1 MIPARTHAM
10 TNAAAKAMTNGR
22 NARGEPMLSCIPAFA
37 TPAAAIHGFASTEY
51 HSAPSIQAATAA
63 ISTAQ

>member
-1 MIPARTHAM
+1 MMPASTQAI
-10 TNAAAKAMTNGR
+10 TNAATKAITKGR
-22 NARGEPMLSCIPAFA
+22 KARGELMFSCIPAFA